1 MVQNQPRRLRVDL
14 PGAGRP
20 DPPPDMP
27 SDEAEVW
34 RSVVDSMP
42 SGFFGGQ
49 THGVLS
55 LYCFHMAGVLNL
67 VNQIRVIRGKL
78 SRKPGDLEALAA
90 MKHLSHLADRESNRV
105 AALAQ
110 KLRITPMG
118 DKVQRRHV
126 QIPVEQAAGRSR
138 PWED

>member
-27 SDEAEVW
+27 DDEAEVW

-42 SGFFGGQ
+42 SSFFGGQ

-67 VNQIRVIRGKL
+67 VNQIRKIRRKL
-78 SRKPGDLEALAA
+78 NSEPGDLEAIAA
-90 MKHLSHLADRESNRV
+90 LKQLTPVADRESNRA

-118 DKVQRRHV
+118 DRVQRKHV
-126 QIPVEQAAGRSR
+126 QSTTENAPRAR

>member
-1 MVQNQPRRLRVDL
+1 MVQNQPRRLRSDV

-27 SDEAEVW
+27 GDEAEVW

-49 THGVLS
+49 THGVLG
-55 LYCFHMAGVLNL
+55 LYCFHMAGVHQLI
-67 VNQIRVIRGKL
+67 NQIRFIRGKL
-78 SRKPGDLEALAA
+78 ARKPGDLEALAA
-90 MKHLSHLADRESNRV
+90 IKQMTSLADRESNRV

-118 DKVQRRHV
+118 DKVLRKHV
-126 QIPVEQAAGRSR
+126 QVQVEQAPGRSR